1 MRSNGQVP
9 TEGSSSKLPGRK
21 ARKGPGTLSLERLPF
36 CLRISLFGGGG
47 VDIFVGGTGPQNILR
62 KSTKSAIDLLA
73 ARISTY
79 NFLSEL

>member
-47 VDIFVGGTGPQNILR
+47 ADIFVSGTGPPKYLTQKHKKRN
-62 KSTKSAIDLLA
+62 LLA

-79 NFLSEL
+79 NFLSEP